1 MNIWLSYRYK
11 YPFFKRVLISMYA
24 LQVLGRHFEEPRLTQ
39 GRMMVAMYSIFES
52 GHDNF
57 IGISA
62 DGF

>member
-1 MNIWLSYRYK
+1 
-11 YPFFKRVLISMYA
+11 MYA